1 MWHNCLISFGR
12 WYNAFPSNRIDLH
25 ECKLKSFCCNK
36 FLDWKAGKGEPYI
49 IKIGIKKLVRN
60 KVASGKIWFETYVD
74 SLKLFISMPSWRV
87 SNFNSNIM
95 QANMSVSTFEVDRN
109 YKKTYQERR
118 PFLLTNIFHHGVQT
132 N

>member
-1 MWHNCLISFGR
+1 MMCDTIASLVLDVDIMRSHLTESTCM
-12 WYNAFPSNRIDLH
+12 NA
-25 ECKLKSFCCNK
+25 KLNK
-36 FLDWKAGKGEPYI
+36 GKGEPYI
-49 IKIGIKKLVRN
+49 IKIDIKKLVRN
-60 KVASGKIWFETYVD
+60 KVGSGKIWFETYVD
-74 SLKLFISMPSWRV
+74 SLKLLISMPSWRV

-95 QANMSVSTFEVDRN
+95 QANMSMSTFEVDRN